1 MLVCSC
7 NYITDKDI
15 RDTIIQLLD
24 EDCWQLI
31 VPSKVYHAMAK
42 RGRCCG
48 CFPNVVEL
56 IIRTTEEYHALRHST
71 EDELV
76 VYLSRL
82 KQFHEENRRADIER
96 RLKGHR
102 AA

>member
-15 RDTIIQLLD
+15 REVIVELLD
-24 EDCWQLI
+24 QDCWQLI
-31 VPSKVYHAMAK
+31 VPAKVYHAMSK

-56 IIRTTEEYHALRHST
+56 IIKITEDYHAHRHST
-71 EDELV
+71 EAEVID
-76 VYLSRL
+76 YMSRL

-96 RLKGHR
+96 RNQRHR

>member
-15 RDTIIQLLD
+15 REVIVELLD
-24 EDCWQLI
+24 QDCWQLI
-31 VPSKVYHAMAK
+31 VPAKVYHAMSK

-56 IIRTTEEYHALRHST
+56 IIKITEDYHAHRPST
-71 EDELV
+71 EAEV
-76 VYLSRL
+76 IAYMSRL

-96 RLKGHR
+96 RNQRHR